1 MSEEEVNTTE
11 EQSSGALG
19 ADFEPSQPQEAVAE
33 NTPYA
38 TFLES
43 LPDHLKGNETIAN
56 TKSFESLADQLVH
69 AQKALGA
76 KRLQAPQ
83 PDWTEKDY
91 NEFYSQLRP
100 ENDEYAIPEEIE
112 GIEEIPDL
120 TEEIEQEL
128 VDFAGQ
134 MGLTQSQFNMLHAQY
149 IKMGIEGQQ
158 MGEEQEKQQVQ
169 EFRTGLKTEWGED
182 YDVKVRQANDA
193 YDALSSEIPELKAM
207 IETNPVIANHPAV
220 LKLFSR
226 ISEVSGDT
234 LPLSGNNPSN
244 GFAGETVHNIK
255 SEIAGIDAQFSELIM
270 SNPATLSIPE
280 RNKRQKILQQR
291 ADLYEKMYPKVGN
304 Q

>member
-11 EQSSGALG
+11 EQPSGVLGSDVNPTQTQTQEPVSEENPYSS
-19 ADFEPSQPQEAVAE
+19 
-33 NTPYA
+33 
-38 TFLES
+38 FLEK

-56 TKSFESLADQLVH
+56 TKSFESLADQLVN

-83 PDWTEKDY
+83 DDWTEKEY

-112 GIEEIPDL
+112 GLEEIPEL
-120 TEEIEQEL
+120 PEEIEQEL

-134 MGLTQSQFNMLHAQY
+134 MGLTQQQFNMLHAQY
-149 IKMGIEGQQ
+149 IKMGVEGGQF
-158 MGEEQEKQQVQ
+158 EEQQNQEQVTQ
-169 EFRTGLKTEWGED
+169 FRTALKTEWGED

-193 YDALSSEIPELKAM
+193 YTALSSEIPELKELV
-207 IETNPVIANHPAV
+207 ETNGVIANHPAV

-234 LPLSGNNPSN
+234 LPLSGNNPQN
-244 GFAGETVHNIK
+244 GFANETIHAIK
-255 SEIAGIDAQFSELIM
+255 SEIAGIDAQHGDLIM
-270 SNPATLSIPE
+270 SNPSSLSIPE
-280 RNKRQKILQQR
+280 RNKRQQILQQR
-291 ADLYEKMYPKVGN
+291 ADLYDKMYGKG
-304 Q
+304 